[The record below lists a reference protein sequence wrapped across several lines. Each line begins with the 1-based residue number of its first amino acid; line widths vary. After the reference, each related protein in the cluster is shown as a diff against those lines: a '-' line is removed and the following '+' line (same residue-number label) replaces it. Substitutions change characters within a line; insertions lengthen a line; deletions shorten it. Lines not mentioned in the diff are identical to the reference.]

1 VLDHSRNRHG
11 SWRQAAHGLQLFVS
25 DAIEQPVNVLY
36 IPFRELTPI
45 RSAVPLSTAPLPVFA
60 PAFNLSLDKC

>member
-1 VLDHSRNRHG
+1 MSG
-11 SWRQAAHGLQLFVS
+11 P
-25 DAIEQPVNVLY
+25 IEQPVNVLY

-45 RSAVPLSTAPLPVFA
+45 RSAVPLCTAPSPVF